1 MMQAQIGLEA
11 DSGPQPSSEK
21 GTILMSGKKTPS
33 HHGPHAAAGM
43 RHPNSTIGLLLGRA
57 SCRSFTAR
65 AVSDKTL
72 EVVLRAGTRAPTA
85 GNLQPYSVI
94 VVRDRKARERLGRL
108 CWQPFIGKAPVNL
121 LFCLDL
127 RRLERWA
134 KLEAAPFTAMHS
146 FRHFWVSFQDVIIC
160 AQNICTAADALGL
173 GSVYIGT
180 AMEFIPRLRRMFR
193 LPRLVFPVV
202 LLAVGWPS
210 KRPLPR
216 GKLGPE
222 TVAHR
227 ERYRDLGGRELAEA
241 FRTKYQG
248 QKLDISPERLKR
260 IEKVCLK
267 VHGESFARRCLAR
280 IRKQGFIS
288 MAQRYYGL
296 HYSSDVMPQGN
307 EKFLKA
313 FERAGFGW
321 FRDYKTTIKK

>member
-1 MMQAQIGLEA
+1 MDL
-11 DSGPQPSSEK
+11 
-21 GTILMSGKKTPS
+21 
-33 HHGPHAAAGM
+33 
-43 RHPNSTIGLLLGRA
+43 
-57 SCRSFTAR
+57 
-65 AVSDKTL
+65 
-72 EVVLRAGTRAPTA
+72 VLRAGTRAPTA

-94 VVRDRKARERLGRL
+94 VVRDRKARERLGRM

-180 AMEFIPRLRRMFR
+180 AMEFIPRLRSMFR

-202 LLAVGWPS
+202 LLSLGWPS
-210 KRPLPR
+210 RRPSPR
-216 GKLGPE
+216 GKLGPG
-222 TVAHR
+222 TVAHPG
-227 ERYRDLGGRELAEA
+227 RYREPGDKALLKA
-241 FRTKYQG
+241 FREKYQG
-248 QKLDISPERLKR
+248 QKMETTPERLRR
-260 IEKVCLK
+260 IEKVCRK
-267 VHGESFARRCLAR
+267 VHGDRFARRCLAR

-296 HYSSDVMPQGN
+296 HYSADIMPQGN
-307 EKFLKA
+307 GKFLKA

-321 FRDYKTTIKK
+321 FRDYVPGGEKKPR